1 MGRSTGDSV
10 LIDRFRILYNVKK
23 LFLGL
28 AQKLMHGLEEM
39 SDAKNCYFVDL
50 FVRVSNSIAIGFYKK
65 LGYTV
70 YRTVLQY
77 YSGENDED
85 AYDMRKALT
94 MDVDKKSVIPL
105 PSPVHMED
113 LDY

>member
-1 MGRSTGDSV
+1 MS
-10 LIDRFRILYNVKK
+10 IKK
-23 LFLGL
+23 LFPGL

>member
-1 MGRSTGDSV
+1 MSLLS
-10 LIDRFRILYNVKK
+10 LIFPSP
-23 LFLGL
+23 GL
-28 AQKLMHGLEEM
+28 ANKLMQGLEEL
-39 SDAKNCYFVDL
+39 SDSKNCYFVDL
-50 FVRVSNSIAIGFYKK
+50 FVRVSNTIAISFYKK

-77 YSGENDED
+77 YSGDIDED

-105 PSPVHMED
+105 PSPVHMDE